1 MYQLRPPLVATGP
14 LGYPPGVVGDYWIAL
29 LRGIN
34 VGTAKRVGMAE
45 LRAVIEDLGHR
56 NVATLLNSGNVVFR
70 PARVRKVSPGPA
82 IQEAVARRLG
92 VSASVIAMPATALD
106 AILRANPLVK
116 PSRDPSRLL
125 VAAVR
130 DAATLRRL
138 AELARQDWGREE
150 LVCGRA
156 AGYAWCPDG
165 ISAGV
170 VFAAVNKAIG
180 DGVTMRNW
188 TTMLKLQ
195 QMTKTKE
202 TDDR

>member
-1 MYQLRPPLVATGP
+1 MR
-14 LGYPPGVVGDYWIAL
+14 GV
-29 LRGIN
+29 N
-34 VGTAKRVGMAE
+34 VGTAKRVGMAD
-45 LRAVIEDLGHR
+45 LRAVVEDLGHR
-56 NVATLLNSGNVVFR
+56 DVATLLNSGNLVFR
-70 PARVRKVSPGPA
+70 PPRGTKASPAPA

-92 VSASVIAMPATALD
+92 VSASVIAMPATVLD
-106 AILRANPLVK
+106 AILRANPLAR

-130 DAATLRRL
+130 DAATMRRL

-150 LVCGRA
+150 LVCGRV

-195 QMTKTKE
+195 QMARGVRQGQRTKGKGQRTK
-202 TDDR
+202 DQA

>member
-1 MYQLRPPLVATGP
+1 M
-14 LGYPPGVVGDYWIAL
+14 
-29 LRGIN
+29 RGIN
-34 VGTAKRVGMAE
+34 VGTAKRVGMAD
-45 LRAVIEDLGHR
+45 LRAVVEDLGHR
-56 NVATLLNSGNVVFR
+56 DVATLLNSGNLVFR
-70 PARVRKVSPGPA
+70 PPRGTKASPAPA
-82 IQEAVARRLG
+82 IQEAVATRLG
-92 VSASVIAMPATALD
+92 VSASVIAMPATVLD
-106 AILRANPLVK
+106 AILRANPLAT

-138 AELARQDWGREE
+138 ADLARQDWGREE

-165 ISAGV
+165 ISAGTL
-170 VFAAVNKAIG
+170 FAAVNKALG
-180 DGVTMRNW
+180 DAVTMRNW

-195 QMTKTKE
+195 QMTKTKD

>member
-1 MYQLRPPLVATGP
+1 MYQLPPPLVATGS
-14 LGYPPGVVGDYWIAL
+14 LGYPPGVVGDCWIAL

-34 VGTAKRVGMAE
+34 VGRAKRVGMAD
-45 LRAVIEDLGHR
+45 LRAVVEDLGHR
-56 NVATLLNSGNVVFR
+56 DVATLLNSGNLVFCPPR
-70 PARVRKVSPGPA
+70 GTKQSPAAA

-92 VSASVIAMPATALD
+92 VSASVIEMPATAFD
-106 AILRANPLVK
+106 AIMRANPLVK

-130 DAATLRRL
+130 DATALHQL
-138 AELARQDWGREE
+138 AELARQNWGREE

-165 ISAGV
+165 ISAGTL
-170 VFAAVNKAIG
+170 FAAVNKAVG
-180 DGVTMRNW
+180 GGVTMRNW

-195 QMTKTKE
+195 QMTKKKTV
-202 TDDR
+202 D